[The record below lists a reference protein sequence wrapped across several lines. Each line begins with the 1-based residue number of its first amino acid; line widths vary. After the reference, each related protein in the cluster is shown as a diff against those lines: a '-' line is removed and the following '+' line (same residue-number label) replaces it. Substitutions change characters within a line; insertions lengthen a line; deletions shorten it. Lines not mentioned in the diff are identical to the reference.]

1 MDMATKP
8 LPRLDTIRRVLT
20 PEGCELELRL
30 AGGIIRARAWIIDF
44 LIRLVLFF
52 GGLYVFFSVER
63 LGGAM
68 RLSGAMAFLLYFL
81 LEWIYPVVFEVLWQG
96 ATPGKRLSGL
106 VVLRDDGTP
115 LDWSASVARNFL
127 RAVDFLPFFY
137 AFGLVTMGLNRE
149 GKRLGDLL
157 AGTLVVYRQTVAAPK
172 VTDDDAKEEILPF
185 SLTEAEQRALIEYRL
200 RAPGF
205 SRARAG
211 ELAQLASPLVAGL
224 PPEEARD
231 RLIHLGNHLLGR
243 GVLAAR
249 TREAG

>member
-1 MDMATKP
+1 MSFTNTANVI
-8 LPRLDTIRRVLT
+8 PRLDTIRRVQT

-30 AGGIIRARAWIIDF
+30 AGGIVRARAWIIDF
-44 LIRLVLFF
+44 LFRMLLLWGCAFALAQI
-52 GGLYVFFSVER
+52 GR
-63 LGGAM
+63 LGWA
-68 RLSGAMAFLLYFL
+68 LLFLLYFL
-81 LEWIYPVVFEVLWQG
+81 LEWLYPVVFEVLGQG

-137 AFGLVTMGLNRE
+137 AFGLITMGLNRE

-157 AGTLVVYRQTVAAPK
+157 AGTLVVYRQTAAAPK
-172 VTDDDAKEEILPF
+172 VTAGAPKEEVLPVA
-185 SLTEAEQRALIEYRL
+185 LTEAEQRALIEYRL

-211 ELAQLASPLVAGL
+211 ELAQLATPLVADL
-224 PPEEARD
+224 SPDDARD
-231 RLIHLGNHLLGR
+231 RLIHLGNRLLGR
-243 GVLAAR
+243 GTLAAQTEGSR
-249 TREAG
+249 